1 MQLFISN
8 LNIGTKVLKYTKPKG
23 TTNIYLE
30 IWITLSECKGGAEMK
45 KINSKEIKV

>member
-8 LNIGTKVLKYTKPKG
+8 LNIVIKFLKYTNPKG

-30 IWITLSECKGGAEMK
+30 IWLILSECTGGAEMK
-45 KINSKEIKV
+45 KINLKVIKV